1 MIKIAVAE
9 DNSFLARSIINKLG
23 LFDDL
28 KVKFHAVNGVD
39 LLIKLASDSNV
50 DLILMDVQMPEMD
63 GVIATKE
70 VCGKYPHIK
79 VVMLTV
85 VDEDQIVYQSLKNG
99 AVGYLLKESSP
110 EDLHSGILGAVSGEA
125 ALSPSIAFKAIKIIQ
140 NPECVKKEQVDFGLS
155 DRELQVL
162 RQMEKGLSYKQIAS
176 NLIISPNTVRRHID
190 NIYRKLE
197 VTNKVEALQ
206 KAYSHNLI

>member
-1 MIKIAVAE
+1 MIKIAIAE

-23 LFDDL
+23 LFDDF

-39 LLIKLASDSNV
+39 LMAKLAADSNV
-50 DLILMDVQMPEMD
+50 DIILMDVQMPEMD
-63 GVIATKE
+63 GVVATKE
-70 VCGKYPHIK
+70 VSDNYPHIK

-85 VDEDQIVYQSLKNG
+85 VDDNHIVYQSLRNG

-110 EDLHSGILGAVSGEA
+110 QYLYDGILNAVGGEA
-125 ALSPSIAFKAIKIIQ
+125 ALSPSVALKAIKIIQ
-140 NPECVKKEQVDFGLS
+140 NPENFEGEQRDFGLS

-162 RQMEKGLSYKQIAS
+162 CQMEKGLSYRQIAS

-197 VTNKVEALQ
+197 VSNKVEAIQ
-206 KAYSHNLI
+206 KAYVNKLI